1 MEIII
6 QPTAAAASALA
17 AKIVARLLRE
27 KRDAVLGLAAG
38 ATPLL
43 LYQEL
48 VRMKLDWRRVTTFNM
63 DDYIGLSPKD
73 ARSFQH
79 FMWDNLLRHTNIQP
93 KNVHAPDGMARVIP
107 KSCADY
113 EARIRAAG
121 GIDLQV
127 LGIGTDGHIG
137 FNEPGSSL
145 TSRTRLTT
153 LAAQTRRDHAHLFG
167 GEAKVPVHAVTMGI
181 GTILNSQECLLL
193 AFGRKKSRVVAAAVE
208 GPVTAMVP
216 ASALQLH
223 PNVKLLLDGP
233 AASRLKHADYYRMVY
248 EHKPGWQNF

>member
-6 QPTAAAASALA
+6 ERTATAASAAA

-38 ATPLL
+38 GTPLL

-48 VRMKLDWRRVTTFNM
+48 VRMKLDWHHVTTFNL
-63 DDYIGLSPKD
+63 DEYASLPPKH
-73 ARSFQH
+73 AQSFH
-79 FMWDNLLRHTNIQP
+79 RFVWDNLLRHTNIQL
-93 KNVHAPDGMARVIP
+93 KNVHAPDSMARVIP

-121 GIDLQV
+121 GINLQV

-137 FNEPGSSL
+137 FNEPSSSL

-193 AFGRKKSRVVAAAVE
+193 AFGRKKSRIVAAAVE
-208 GPVTAMVP
+208 GPVTASVP

-223 PNVKLLLDGP
+223 PNVKIFLDES
-233 AASRLKHADYYRMVY
+233 AASRLKHADYYRWVY
-248 EHKPGWQNF
+248 QNKPAWQNF